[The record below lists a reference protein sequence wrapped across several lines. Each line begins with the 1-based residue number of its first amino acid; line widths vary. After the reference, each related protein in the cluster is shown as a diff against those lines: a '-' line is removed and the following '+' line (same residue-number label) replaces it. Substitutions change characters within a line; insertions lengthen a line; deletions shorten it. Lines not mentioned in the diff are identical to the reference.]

1 MRQAKQVELK
11 MRRFDG
17 VLFDK
22 DGTLFDF
29 HATWSAWTAALLVE
43 LAAGEPLRVAELAA
57 AIDFDL
63 ELMRL
68 RPGSAVI
75 SGTPGDI
82 TRLLLPW
89 VPGPPTEAELLSRL
103 NGLAAGARQVETVPL
118 RAYMALLQGAGLQLG
133 VATNDAEAPARTHL
147 ASAGIE
153 ADFHFIAGYDSGYG
167 AKPAPGMCLAFAEG
181 QGLEPARCV
190 MVGDSRHDL
199 EAGRRAGMATVA
211 VLTGVAERAELAP
224 LADVVLA
231 DISHL
236 PAWLG
241 I

>member
-1 MRQAKQVELK
+1 MRK
-11 MRRFDG
+11 FDG

-29 HATWSAWTAALLVE
+29 HATWSAWTAGLLDE
-43 LAAGEPLRVAELAA
+43 LAAGNKELVAKLAA

-63 ELMRL
+63 ELARL
-68 RPGSAVI
+68 RPASAVI
-75 SGTPGDI
+75 AGTPGDI

-89 VPGPPTEAELLSRL
+89 VPGQPTEAELLSRL
-103 NGLAAGARQVETVPL
+103 NGLAARARQVEAVPL
-118 RAYMALLQGAGLQLG
+118 QAFVARLRGTGLQLG
-133 VATNDAEAPARTHL
+133 VATNDAEAPARAHL
-147 ASAGIE
+147 ASVGIE
-153 ADFHFIAGYDSGYG
+153 ADFDFIAGYDSGYG
-167 AKPAPGMCLAFAEG
+167 AKPAPGMCLAFAED
-181 QGLEPARCV
+181 QRLEPARCV

-211 VLTGVAERAELAP
+211 VLTGVAERDELAP